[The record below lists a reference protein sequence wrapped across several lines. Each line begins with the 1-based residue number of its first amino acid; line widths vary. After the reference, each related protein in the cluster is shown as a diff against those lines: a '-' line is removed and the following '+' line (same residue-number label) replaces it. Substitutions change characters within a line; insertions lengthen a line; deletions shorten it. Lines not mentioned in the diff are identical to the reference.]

1 MSGIYIGIDPGKSGA
16 FAVIDGPNREAFA
29 WGDTEFAAFMAQYS
43 DAARARRA
51 YIVAAVEKVGAMPG
65 QGVTSMFN
73 FGKSAGFIEGVLT
86 AVGIPFQLVTPR
98 KWKTDFGLDSDKA
111 KSIAVCKQ
119 LFPGVNLLA
128 TPRCFRESDGMA
140 EALLIAEYARRHF

>member
-1 MSGIYIGIDPGKSGA
+1 MSTIYIGVDPGKKGA
-16 FAVIDGPNREAFA
+16 YAVIDGPNREVFA
-29 WGDTEFAAFMAQYS
+29 WDDMEFASFMSQYS

-51 YIVAAVEKVGAMPG
+51 HIVAAVEKVGARPG

-86 AVGIPFQLVTPR
+86 AVGIPFQLVTPQ
-98 KWKTDFGLDSDKA
+98 KWKADLGLDSDKA

-140 EALLIAEYARRHF
+140 EALLLALYAQRHF